1 MEKFYITTA
10 IAYTSRKPHIGNT
23 YEIILTDAIARFKR
37 QMGNDVFF
45 LTGTD
50 EHGQKIEEIAK
61 EQGVSPKQYVDGVA
75 GEIKTIWDLMNT
87 SYDKFIR
94 TTDDYHEKVV
104 QKIFKKLY
112 DQGDIYKSE
121 YEGHY
126 CVPCETFFTETQLV
140 DGKCPDCGREVKKA
154 KEEAYF
160 FKVSK
165 YQDKLMKH
173 IEENPEFI
181 MPESRKKEMVNNFI
195 KPGLQDLC
203 VSRSSFKW
211 GVPVSFDENHV
222 IYVWIDALSNY
233 ITALGYDVDG
243 SGDLYKKYWP
253 ANVHII
259 GKDILRFHT
268 IYWPIIL
275 MALGEPLPK
284 QVFGHP
290 WLLNGDSKMS
300 KSLGNVIYAD
310 DLVRHFGVDAVR
322 YYVLREMPY
331 AQDGTITY
339 ETIISRFNADLA
351 NTLGNLVNR
360 TVAMSK
366 KYFDGKIENTSVCDE
381 FDNDLIQTALDTKD
395 SVIAKM
401 NEFKVADSLEIIMN
415 LARRLNKYIDET
427 MPWALAK
434 DEESLGRLKTVLYN
448 LIEGIRFIGILLAP
462 FMPETSQEIL
472 KQIGATYTEITSLD
486 SFGKTESG
494 TFVGDAKPLFQRIDE
509 AKKLEE
515 ITKEVEEAK
524 KQAAKEVKK
533 EEKVSEITI
542 DDFAKIELKVGEVMD
557 SKPVE
562 GADKL
567 LVSQIKI
574 GNEVRQIV
582 SGIAKY
588 YNPSDLIGK
597 KVVVVT
603 NLKPVKLRGVLS
615 EGMILAASDG
625 KDLSLIAPDKDFESG
640 SQVR

>member
-1 MEKFYITTA
+1 
-10 IAYTSRKPHIGNT
+10 
-23 YEIILTDAIARFKR
+23 
-37 QMGNDVFF
+37 
-45 LTGTD
+45 
-50 EHGQKIEEIAK
+50 
-61 EQGVSPKQYVDGVA
+61 
-75 GEIKTIWDLMNT
+75 
-87 SYDKFIR
+87 
-94 TTDDYHEKVV
+94 
-104 QKIFKKLY
+104 
-112 DQGDIYKSE
+112 
-121 YEGHY
+121 
-126 CVPCETFFTETQLV
+126 
-140 DGKCPDCGREVKKA
+140 
-154 KEEAYF
+154 
-160 FKVSK
+160 
-165 YQDKLMKH
+165 
-173 IEENPEFI
+173 
-181 MPESRKKEMVNNFI
+181 
-195 KPGLQDLC
+195 
-203 VSRSSFKW
+203 
-211 GVPVSFDENHV
+211 
-222 IYVWIDALSNY
+222 
-233 ITALGYDVDG
+233 
-243 SGDLYKKYWP
+243 
-253 ANVHII
+253 
-259 GKDILRFHT
+259 
-268 IYWPIIL
+268 
-275 MALGEPLPK
+275 
-284 QVFGHP
+284 
-290 WLLNGDSKMS
+290 
-300 KSLGNVIYAD
+300 
-310 DLVRHFGVDAVR
+310 
-322 YYVLREMPY
+322 MPY

-339 ETIISRFNADLA
+339 ETLISRFNADLA

-509 AKKLEE
+509 AKKLAE
-515 ITKEVEEAK
+515 ITNEVEETK
-524 KQAAKEVKK
+524 KKAAKEVKK
-533 EEKVSEITI
+533 EEKVSEISI
-542 DDFAKIELKVGEVMD
+542 DDFAKVELKVGEVMD